1 MFDHV
6 TIRAADPAASL
17 RFYETTLGA
26 AGIEAWPDFAL
37 EPGDPPTRRLHIGFS
52 VPDRDHVH
60 AFWEA
65 GVRAGYR
72 DDGAPGLR
80 PEYTDDYYGG
90 FLLDPDGNSA
100 EAVHHRGVRRAGIV
114 DHVWM
119 RVADLAA
126 SKAFYD
132 SIAGAAGYRLNRE
145 LPGRVAYV
153 SERPDGGDFS
163 IVAGAPTQGVHLAFP
178 AGRDQALVD
187 PDGNTVGLV
196 HVCPR
201 RRVRSY
207 SVRTVSYLRCD

>member
-6 TIRAADPAASL
+6 TIRVADPAASR

-26 AGIEAWPDFAL
+26 AGIERWPDFRL
-37 EPGDPPTRRLHIGFS
+37 EAGESPTRRLHIGFS
-52 VPDRDHVH
+52 VPSREHVH
-60 AFWEA
+60 AFWDA
-65 GVRAGYR
+65 GVAAGYT

-80 PEYTDDYYGG
+80 PEYTGDYYGG

-126 SKAFYD
+126 SRGFYD
-132 SIAGAAGYRLNRE
+132 SIATEAGYRLNRE

-153 SERPDGGDFS
+153 SDRPGGGDFS
-163 IVAGAPTQGVHLAFP
+163 IVEGEPTENAHLAFP
-178 AGRDQALVD
+178 AGRDAALAD
-187 PDGNTVGLV
+187 PDGNTVELV
-196 HVCPR
+196 R
-201 RRVRSY
+201 A
-207 SVRTVSYLRCD
+207 